1 MIPEFIPSP
10 PTGVW
15 QLGPVPIRAYAICIL
30 IGIFVG
36 LYIGG
41 RRWRARGGS
50 SDTLDTAVFLAIPL
64 GIVGAR
70 IYHVITDYQLD
81 FGPGRRPIEALYIW
95 NGGLG
100 IWGAVALGAL
110 GVYLVCRRRHAS
122 FPAMA
127 DALAP
132 GLAIAQGIGRLG
144 NWFNQELFGRP
155 TTVAWALQIDPQ
167 HRPAGY
173 ADFATFHPTFLY
185 ELLWTFLIAGVL
197 IWADRRFRLG
207 RGKVFALYVVLYT
220 LGRFWIE
227 GLRIDKVNEVGGFR
241 LNEYTSVVVFVL
253 ALAWLGWLIKFR
265 PGREDAV
272 EVASTE
278 GAIAGAEGGAESETA
293 EGSVGADGADAPN
306 EKAAARPATKT
317 SPNTAE

>member
-15 QLGPVPIRAYAICIL
+15 QLGPLPIRAYAICIL

-50 SDTLDTAVFLAIPL
+50 SDTLDTAVFVAIPL

-70 IYHVITDYQLD
+70 IYHVITDYQLY
-81 FGPGRRPIEALYIW
+81 FGPGKRPIEALYIW

-110 GVYLVCRRRHAS
+110 GVYVVCRRRNAS
-122 FPAMA
+122 FLAMV

-132 GLAIAQGIGRLG
+132 GLAVAQGIGRLG
-144 NWFNQELFGRP
+144 NWFNQELFGKP
-155 TTVAWALQIDPQ
+155 TTVAWALEIDPQ
-167 HRPAGY
+167 YRPAGY
-173 ADFATFHPTFLY
+173 AEFATFHPTFLY

-207 RGKVFALYVVLYT
+207 RGKVFALYIVLYT

-241 LNEYTSVVVFVL
+241 LNEYTSVIVFVV
-253 ALAWLGWLIKFR
+253 ALAWLIWLIKFR
-265 PGREDAV
+265 PGREDVV
-272 EVASTE
+272 EVTPEDVTEVESEADSDNDADSEASTDSE
-278 GAIAGAEGGAESETA
+278 AEP
-293 EGSVGADGADAPN
+293 APT
-306 EKAAARPATKT
+306 ATKT
-317 SPNTAE
+317 SPSTPE